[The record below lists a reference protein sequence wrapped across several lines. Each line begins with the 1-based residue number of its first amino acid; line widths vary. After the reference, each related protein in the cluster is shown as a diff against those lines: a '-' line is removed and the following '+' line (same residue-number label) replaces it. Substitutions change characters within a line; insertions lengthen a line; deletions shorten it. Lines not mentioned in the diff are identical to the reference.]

1 MPLSNQAWRTLPREL
16 AYATVPRRRE
26 TEGGILA
33 KPNEDLARAISD
45 AVQARREEAVTLLQ
59 ELVHIRS
66 VTGEEGA
73 VAEIVER
80 AFSERGLEVDTWNAS
95 PEEMEPYIEQVGEQS
110 SYENRPNV
118 VGLRRGSGGG
128 RSILL
133 NAHIDTVDPGDP
145 AAWTHD
151 PLSGAVEGDL
161 LYGRGSCDM
170 KGGLV
175 THLLA
180 LHALSDLGL
189 NLRGDV
195 TVAATVGE
203 ENGGLGALSTVLR
216 GYRADAALI
225 TEPTRLALVPA
236 QGGSLVFRLEIPGR
250 SAHAAVRDEGVSAL
264 EKFIPVF
271 DDLTK
276 LEEERNATLHHP
288 LYEHLRNKVPI
299 NVGVVRAGNWAST
312 VPESLVAEGRI
323 GLIPGEE
330 LEPFREIVANRIAA
344 VAGRDPWLEANPPRL
359 EWFGGQFAPA
369 EVPPDAPI
377 CEAVKRAHKLVMG
390 EEPAVEGVPYGADM
404 RLFIRF
410 GGMPC
415 VMYGTGD
422 VNVAHAPDEYI
433 SITELMTAASTLAR
447 LLADW
452 CGVDE
457 D

>member
-1 MPLSNQAWRTLPREL
+1 M
-16 AYATVPRRRE
+16 
-26 TEGGILA
+26 A
-33 KPNEDLARAISD
+33 KPNEDLARAVSE
-45 AVQARREEAVTLLQ
+45 AVRARREGAVALLQ
-59 ELVHIRS
+59 ELVHVRS
-66 VTGEEGA
+66 VTGAEGA
-73 VAEIVER
+73 VAEVVER

-95 PEEMEPYIEQVGEQS
+95 PEEMEPYVDQVGEQP
-110 SYENRPNV
+110 SYEDRPNV
-118 VGLRRGSGGG
+118 AGLRRGSGGG

-151 PLSGAVEGDL
+151 PLSGAVDGGL

-175 THLLA
+175 THLVA
-180 LHALSDLGL
+180 LDALSDLGL

-216 GYRADAALI
+216 GYRAEAALI

-236 QGGSLVFRLEIPGR
+236 QGGSLVFRLRVTGR

-264 EKFIPVF
+264 EKFVPIF
-271 DDLTK
+271 EGLQE
-276 LEEERNATLHHP
+276 LERERNATLSHP
-288 LYEHLRNKVPI
+288 LYDDLHNKVPI
-299 NVGVVRAGNWAST
+299 NVGVVRTGNWAST
-312 VPESLVAEGRI
+312 VPESLVAEGRV

-330 LEPFREIVANRIAA
+330 VAPFKDLVSERIAT
-344 VAGRDPWLEANPPRL
+344 VAERDPWLREHPPEL
-359 EWFGGQFAPA
+359 TWFGGQFAPA
-369 EVPPDAPI
+369 EVEVDAPI
-377 CEAVKRAHKLVMG
+377 CEAVKKAHERVTG
-390 EEPAVEGVPYGADM
+390 EEPLVEGVPYGADM
-404 RLFIRF
+404 RLFVRF
-410 GGMPC
+410 GEMSC
-415 VMYGTGD
+415 VMYGAGD
-422 VNVAHAPDEYI
+422 VNAAHAPDEHI
-433 SITELMTAASTLAR
+433 SVTELLTAASTLAC

>member
-1 MPLSNQAWRTLPREL
+1 VGRIDAEL
-16 AYATVPRRRE
+16 AGEIGHAVEVRRH
-26 TEGGILA
+26 
-33 KPNEDLARAISD
+33 D
-45 AVQARREEAVTLLQ
+45 AVGLLQ
-59 ELVHIRS
+59 ELVRVPS

-73 VAEIVER
+73 VQEVVER
-80 AFSERGLEVDTWNAS
+80 AFRERGLAVDRWGAT
-95 PEEMEPYIEQVGEQS
+95 PEDIDPYRDHVGEQR
-110 SYENRPNV
+110 SYSDRPNV
-118 VGLRRGSGGG
+118 VGVRSGRGEG
-128 RSILL
+128 RSLLL
-133 NAHIDTVDPGDP
+133 NAHVDTV
-145 AAWTHD
+145 A
-151 PLSGAVEGDL
+151 SGAPETWSRDPFSGEIEGDL

-175 THLLA
+175 THLAALDALA
-180 LHALSDLGL
+180 ELGIE
-189 NLRGDV
+189 LRGDV
-195 TVAATVGE
+195 SVAATVGE

-236 QGGSLVFRLEIPGR
+236 QGGSLVFRLEISGR

-264 EKFIPVF
+264 EKFLPVF

-276 LEEERNATLHHP
+276 LEEERNATLSHP

-299 NVGVVRAGNWAST
+299 NVGVVHAGNWAST

-330 LEPFREIVANRIAA
+330 IEPFRGLVADRIAA
-344 VAGRDPWLEANPPRL
+344 VAGRDPWLKENPPKL

-369 EVPPDAPI
+369 EVPPDVPI
-377 CEAVKRAHKLVMG
+377 CEAIKRAHEQVTG

-410 GGMPC
+410 GEMPC
-415 VMYGTGD
+415 VMYGAGD
-422 VNVAHAPDEYI
+422 VNVAHAPNEHI
-433 SITELMTAASTLAR
+433 SITELTTATRTIAC

-452 CGVDE
+452 CGVVDGAGR
-457 D
+457 